1 MVNNLGVYRRMHRLF
16 PADRP
21 AVWLPIDDALISGPE
36 LQLRDPRR
44 LLSRKTVENLDAV
57 LAFKGMLKICAA
69 ELANTACIVNLSAS
83 TVKGEHTRK
92 MKVGKVDDAVSAGAD
107 AVAYHINVSSPFE
120 NEMIRDLGAVIS
132 EADTLGMPT
141 IVLAYPRSVKHDGT
155 DENYHEE
162 RSASED
168 DFARRVRHC
177 VRVAIDLGASAV
189 KTIFTG
195 SVESFSSVIDH
206 ACGVPVLIAGEEL
219 LPRDAALDKA
229 QMAIRAGAAGVAFG
243 RQVFQ
248 RDDPSGFVKEL
259 RNTVDQERISIDMMR
274 GKASVSEEDARGSN
288 RLA

>member
-1 MVNNLGVYRRMHRLF
+1 MVSYLGLDRRMHRLF

-36 LQLRDPRR
+36 LGLRDPRR
-44 LLSRKTVENLDAV
+44 LLSRNTVENLDAV
-57 LAFKGMLKICAA
+57 LTFKGILKICAA
-69 ELANTACIVNLSAS
+69 ELAGTACIVNLSAS
-83 TVKGEHTRK
+83 TAKGEHTRK
-92 MKVGKVDDAVSAGAD
+92 MKVGKVGDAVSVGAD
-107 AVAYHINVSSPFE
+107 AVAYHINISSPFE

-132 EADTLGMPT
+132 EADDLGMPT
-141 IVLAYPRSVKHDGT
+141 IVLAYPRSVRRDGT

-195 SVESFSSVIDH
+195 SVESFSTVIDH

-219 LPRDAALDKA
+219 LPKDVALDKA
-229 QMAIRAGAAGVAFG
+229 RMAIRAGAAGVAFG

-248 RDDPSGFVKEL
+248 RDDPGGFVKEL
-259 RNTVDQERISIDMMR
+259 RNAVNLERISVDMVR
-274 GKASVSEEDARGSN
+274 GKASVPQGHAQGGN
-288 RLA
+288 RLT